1 MEDVIRI
8 AQQLNKAGQKPTV
21 ALVKAKLSPG
31 YPLPKI
37 IAALK
42 NWQSH
47 PDLTEQTDDVDQQ
60 TSKDDSPSLAAPA
73 PISVDQLIQLQISQY
88 IEQQV
93 TPQINQLQ
101 QQIADLKAQLA
112 AKD

>member
-47 PDLTEQTDDVDQQ
+47 PDLTEQAEENKASIDSDQ
-60 TSKDDSPSLAAPA
+60 TSATAAPA
-73 PISVDQLIQLQISQY
+73 PISVDQLIKLQISQY

-93 TPQINQLQ
+93 TPQITELQ

-112 AKD
+112 AKE